1 MAGGFQDPPA
11 ILLLGQFNLE
21 TISNIYK
28 VTDYLM
34 PVLASWDP
42 L

>member
-11 ILLLGQFNLE
+11 ILLLGQINLE

-28 VTDYLM
+28 VTDCLM